1 MWSTNGELQ
10 PLKHDSSCFDE
21 MTSLL
26 KLYWLWNTTRTL
38 WSVYSVNKHK
48 RGADGVSGERFS
60 FHQVYFICSFFFF
73 FVVFK
78 PSWFLLILSARS
90 RNRNRKA
97 SDFHIK
103 RPMDFLI
110 TLNHRFIRR
119 RIFYSVCCCLFKLS
133 CNKVA
138 KTTTCDCFIHAV
150 LRKNVMKSISL
161 FYQK

>member
-1 MWSTNGELQ
+1 MAFQGNA
-10 PLKHDSSCFDE
+10 
-21 MTSLL
+21 SLFI
-26 KLYWLWNTTRTL
+26 KCTL
-38 WSVYSVNKHK
+38 FV
-48 RGADGVSGERFS
+48 
-60 FHQVYFICSFFFF
+60 CLFFL

-78 PSWFLLILSARS
+78 LSWFLLILRARS

-103 RPMDFLI
+103 RPMNFLI

-138 KTTTCDCFIHAV
+138 KTTTCDFFIHAV